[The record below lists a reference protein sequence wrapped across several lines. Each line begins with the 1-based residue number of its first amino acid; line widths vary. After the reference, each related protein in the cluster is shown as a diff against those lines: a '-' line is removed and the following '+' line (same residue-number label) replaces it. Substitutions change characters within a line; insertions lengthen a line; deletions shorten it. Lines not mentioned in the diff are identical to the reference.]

1 MNVTIVGAGK
11 VGTFLAKDLHEA
23 GHDVLVIERDEELA
37 DHLAREIGCR
47 WLVGDGCELST
58 LAGCGLSSCDV
69 LVASTGDDE
78 DNLVTSLLAKQEYAI
93 PRVIARVNH
102 PKNHWL
108 FTPAWGVDV
117 AVSTPHLISSLVE
130 EAVSVGSIVRLLQ
143 FSRSGARLVE
153 VTLAPGSPAIDRTIE
168 ELALPRSASV
178 VAVVRD
184 SDLTVPRGDTLLR
197 EGDEVICLTT
207 DETDDAIRSAL
218 IAATFVSSKE

>member
-1 MNVTIVGAGK
+1 MNVTIIGAGK
-11 VGTFLAKDLHEA
+11 VGTFLAKDLCDA
-23 GHDVLVIERDEELA
+23 GHSVLVIERDEDLVG
-37 DHLAREIGCR
+37 HLSKEIGCR
-47 WLVGDGCELST
+47 WMVGDGCELAT
-58 LAGCGLSSCDV
+58 LATCGLTECDV

-178 VAVVRD
+178 VAVVREGE
-184 SDLTVPRGDTLLR
+184 LAVPRGDTLLR
-197 EGDEVICLTT
+197 EADEVICLTT
-207 DETDDAIRSAL
+207 DETDDVLRGAL
-218 IAATFVSSKE
+218 ISPTLVVAQE